1 MIFNELV
8 KPFPHLII
16 TDYYDS
22 EELELIWEE
31 LDFYTKPGK
40 LFNAI
45 DFGGTL
51 TNSHAIALDELYS
64 AENGKFRH
72 ISNILTASRKLF
84 SPEVINTFS
93 QIHDSC
99 EIAKYC
105 NWDYTKVRYYHNR
118 ESYKPHTDH
127 PYQFLAFSY
136 FYREPKKF
144 SGGELYFPKFDYEL
158 TCENNSI
165 IIFPG
170 WVEHGVREV
179 SIEGSDYYDG
189 FGRYCISNFFGSK
202 RSQADYIK
210 DFNAITT

>member
-1 MIFNELV
+1 MKFNESV
-8 KPFPHLII
+8 KPFPNLVI

-40 LFNAI
+40 LFSAR

-64 AENGKFRH
+64 AENGKFRN
-72 ISNILTASRKLF
+72 ISNILTVGRKLF
-84 SPEVINTFS
+84 SSEVINTFS
-93 QIHDSC
+93 QIHDCC
-99 EIAKYC
+99 EIAKYA
-105 NWDYTKVRYYHNR
+105 NWDYTKVRYYHNN
-118 ESYKPHTDH
+118 ESYGPHTDH
-127 PYQFLAFSY
+127 PFQFLAFSY

-144 SGGELYFPKFDYEL
+144 SGGELYFPKYNYEL

-170 WVEHGVREV
+170 WVEHGVKEV
-179 SIEGSDYYDG
+179 TIEGSDYYDG

-202 RSQADYIK
+202 RSQADYSK